1 LELQLSACADGKIAL
16 LKIMPHPSPSSA
28 AALSAAPD
36 RSAERLSR
44 PGVAAAVG
52 AFIIWGAFPIYLAGL
67 THISAVQITAQRI
80 VWSFVFVIGWLAV
93 SGDLGAL
100 RAAVARPGVI
110 QRLIASAVL
119 ITLNWLAFVW
129 AVNANHVVDV
139 SLGYYI
145 NPLVNVLL
153 GICVLSER
161 LNRMQWTA
169 VALAAGGVAYL
180 TLETGHIPW
189 AALIVAM
196 SFALYGLIRK
206 TANVE
211 ALPGLAIEL
220 TLLLPISIAY
230 LLWCQLTGIGAM
242 GHSGL
247 TVDLLFVFGGPA
259 TAIPLFLFSYGAR
272 RIPYST
278 VGVLQYIGPTGQL
291 ACAIWYFG
299 EPFGRARA
307 AGFILIWAALLLY
320 AIDGFLSARR
330 AAV

>member
-1 LELQLSACADGKIAL
+1 
-16 LKIMPHPSPSSA
+16 MPDSSPSSV
-28 AALSAAPD
+28 AALSAASEG
-36 RSAERLSR
+36 SADRLSR
-44 PGVAAAVG
+44 PGVAATVA
-52 AFIIWGAFPIYLAGL
+52 AFVIWGAFPIYLAGL
-67 THISAVQITAQRI
+67 KHVSAMQITAQRI
-80 VWSFVFVIGWLAV
+80 VWSFVFVIGWIAV
-93 SGDLGAL
+93 TGGLGAL
-100 RAAVARPGVI
+100 RAAAARPGVI
-110 QRLIASAVL
+110 QRLIASAAL
-119 ITLNWLAFVW
+119 ITINWVAFVW

-153 GICVLSER
+153 GIFVLSER
-161 LNRMQWTA
+161 LNRTQWIA
-169 VALAAGGVAYL
+169 VALAAAGVAYL
-180 TLETGHIPW
+180 TFETGHVPW

-206 TANVE
+206 TVTVE

-220 TLLLPISIAY
+220 TLLLPLAIAY
-230 LLWCQLTGIGAM
+230 LLWCELTGIGAM

-247 TVDLLFVFGGPA
+247 TVDALFVFGGPL
-259 TAIPLFLFSYGAR
+259 TAIPLFLFAYGAR

-291 ACAIWYFG
+291 ACAIWFFG

-320 AIDGFLSARR
+320 AIDGLMSARR
-330 AAV
+330 TAAAA

>member
-1 LELQLSACADGKIAL
+1 
-16 LKIMPHPSPSSA
+16 
-28 AALSAAPD
+28 
-36 RSAERLSR
+36 
-44 PGVAAAVG
+44 VG
-52 AFIIWGAFPIYLAGL
+52 AFVLWGVFPIYLAGL
-67 THISAVQITAQRI
+67 KHVSAVQITAHRI

-93 SGDLGAL
+93 TGDLGTL
-100 RAAVARPGVI
+100 RAALARPGVT

-119 ITLNWLAFVW
+119 ITINWLAFVW

-153 GICVLSER
+153 GIFVLSER

-169 VALAAGGVAYL
+169 VVLAAAGVAYL
-180 TLETGHIPW
+180 TFETGHIPW
-189 AALIVAM
+189 AALAVAL

-206 TANVE
+206 TVSVD
-211 ALPGLAIEL
+211 ALPGLALEL
-220 TLLLPISIAY
+220 TFLLPIAIAY
-230 LLWCQLTGIGAM
+230 LVWCELTGIGAM

-247 TVDLLFVFGGPA
+247 TVDALFVFGGPA
-259 TAIPLFLFSYGAR
+259 TAIPLFLFAYGAR

-291 ACAIWYFG
+291 ACAVWFFG

-307 AGFILIWAALLLY
+307 AGFILIWAALLVY
-320 AIDGFLSARR
+320 AIDGFLASRR
-330 AAV
+330 AAA